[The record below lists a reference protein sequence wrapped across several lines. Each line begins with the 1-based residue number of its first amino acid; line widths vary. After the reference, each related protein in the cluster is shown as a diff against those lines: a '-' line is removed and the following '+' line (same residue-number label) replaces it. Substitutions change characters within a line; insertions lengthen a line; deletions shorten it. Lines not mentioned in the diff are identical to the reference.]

1 MTNSTNPMGGPTTDG
16 AGASAPP
23 PSSTRF
29 KSWRPLAIAGE
40 PSLAVILLAIARC
53 EHPEECST
61 PALIVEP
68 DGTRMMIYW
77 CGSCGALCIPS
88 RHASNWIVP
97 GSVMAMSAEPRLEE
111 LSKDALSLASRVS
124 GARQMASFL
133 RAAVSDASVESMG
146 AEILARITRVDE
158 ACRDVEALAG
168 RVVAQLTT

>member
-1 MTNSTNPMGGPTTDG
+1 M
-16 AGASAPP
+16 
-23 PSSTRF
+23 
-29 KSWRPLAIAGE
+29 
-40 PSLAVILLAIARC
+40 
-53 EHPEECST
+53 
-61 PALIVEP
+61 
-68 DGTRMMIYW
+68 MMIW

-97 GSVMAMSAEPRLEE
+97 GSVMAMRAEPRLEK

-124 GARQMASFL
+124 GARQMATFL